1 MNFILFL
8 NVRLTRISDLNIYI
22 SYYRT
27 RPSVFKLV
35 QLLSTE
41 NVKVQIK
48 TTKCRSPCDLYISKN
63 VSKHYAREKCE
74 HINNKSTIQN

>member
-1 MNFILFL
+1 MMSKQVQQKTECHLHYN
-8 NVRLTRISDLNIYI
+8 SYI
-22 SYYRT
+22 C
-27 RPSVFKLV
+27 L
-35 QLLSTE
+35 
-41 NVKVQIK
+41 KVQIK

>member
-1 MNFILFL
+1 MRKRALG
-8 NVRLTRISDLNIYI
+8 NVNVYHVASKNSTGSGRGLLPPT
-22 SYYRT
+22 
-27 RPSVFKLV
+27 LV
-35 QLLSTE
+35 
-41 NVKVQIK
+41 VKVQIK

>member
-1 MNFILFL
+1 MRKTTSVSKESSPEIGNQ
-8 NVRLTRISDLNIYI
+8 S
-22 SYYRT
+22 SY
-27 RPSVFKLV
+27 L
-35 QLLSTE
+35 
-41 NVKVQIK
+41 KVQIK